1 MNPTRRKLLYRLG
14 AAKQE
19 VEVTVAP
26 VVQEVKP
33 LTVEAEKVLPVI
45 EEVVV
50 AQDTAEVVQVQEE
63 ITVETTAPAANKK
76 YKKSV

>member
-14 AAKQE
+14 AAKQQ

-33 LTVEAEKVLPVI
+33 LTVEAEKVLPVV

-63 ITVETTAPAANKK
+63 ITAEATTPAANKK

>member
-26 VVQEVKP
+26 VAQEVKP
-33 LTVEAEKVLPVI
+33 LTVEAEKVLPVV

-63 ITVETTAPAANKK
+63 ITVEAATPAANKK